1 MQNADGIDI
10 NFELLPQDQKENL
23 VIFME
28 GLSATL
34 NMVIDNPI
42 LTMATPAIDWNDA
55 WDYNQLASIVDGLFI
70 MGYNYFY
77 SGSTSAGPVSP
88 LGGYLYDID
97 FTINDYLSK
106 TNNLNEA
113 AKNLYSI
120 LRKIKKDKYKSI
132 AVEKIPNE
140 GIGKTINDRL
150 KRASNFK

>member
-1 MQNADGIDI
+1 
-10 NFELLPQDQKENL
+10 
-23 VIFME
+23 ME

-106 TNNLNEA
+106 TNNQNDKLILGLPYYGYNWPVLNEQI
-113 AKNLYSI
+113 NSF
-120 LRKIKKDKYKSI
+120 
-132 AVEKIPNE
+132 
-140 GIGKTINDRL
+140 TIDL
-150 KRASNFK
+150 GHL